1 MPASDVVDLIMTDHR
16 EVERL
21 FEIMTK
27 QPETRVLHF
36 PVLSALLICHS
47 RAEEAEVY
55 PIARDEAGETDE
67 VAHSQQEHAEAESL
81 LEQMASMDPT
91 SQEFEKALQELI
103 GAVTHHV
110 EEEESTVLPGMR
122 RGLSDQR
129 RIELAEAFATARAA
143 HLGDRPGEATKREL
157 QQQAQNAGLGVA
169 SGSTKEE
176 IRSTLQEEAKK
187 SS

>member
-1 MPASDVVDLIMTDHR
+1 M
-16 EVERL
+16 
-21 FEIMTK
+21 
-27 QPETRVLHF
+27 
-36 PVLSALLICHS
+36 
-47 RAEEAEVY
+47 
-55 PIARDEAGETDE
+55 
-67 VAHSQQEHAEAESL
+67 

-129 RIELAEAFATARAA
+129 RTELAEAFATARAA

-176 IRSTLQEEAKK
+176 IRSTLQEEVKK

>member
-1 MPASDVVDLIMTDHR
+1 MTTTDVVDLIMTDHR

-21 FEIMTK
+21 FEVMTK

-36 PVLSALLICHS
+36 PVLSALLISHS

-55 PIARDEAGETDE
+55 PIARDEAGETEE
-67 VAHSQQEHAEAESL
+67 VAHSQQEHAEAESF
-81 LEQMASMDPT
+81 LEQMAAMDPT
-91 SQEFEKALQELI
+91 SQEFATALQDLI
-103 GAVTHHV
+103 TAVTHHV

-129 RIELAEAFATARAA
+129 RTELAEAFATARAA

-157 QQQAQNAGLGVA
+157 QQQAQNAGLDA
-169 SGSTKEE
+169 TSDSSKEE
-176 IRSTLQEEAKK
+176 IKSTLQEEAKK